1 MGRDVVVARRQ
12 DGLDQTDE
20 VMWRNG
26 LFPSSGD
33 SFNSR
38 DPECVLVKQNHSH
51 ELDVALLEH
60 VVDSELN
67 PGCGSL
73 APWYVAEELSDFWT
87 LKLF

>member
-1 MGRDVVVARRQ
+1 MGCDVVVARRQ

-20 VMWRNG
+20 VVWRDG

-38 DPECVLVKQNHSH
+38 DPECVLVKQDHGH

-60 VVDSELN
+60 VVDPELN
-67 PGCGSL
+67 PGCSSL
-73 APWYVAEELSDFWT
+73 ASLYIAEELSDF
-87 LKLF
+87 